1 MKIAHLEQKASAYLH
16 ILCEEVGSRQVGAQG
31 NREAT
36 DFFAAALATLGFE
49 IQTPAFDCMAWRAG
63 SARLEVGGMGF
74 TAEPSPYSLGCR
86 IHAPLVVVSTL
97 DELEQAG
104 AAQQILLLHGAI
116 AQEQLMPKNFPFYN
130 PVHHQHIIRLLETKQ
145 PAAIITATAR
155 DAAMAGGL
163 YPFPLI
169 EDGDFDIPSVYITDE
184 AGERLAQYA
193 GQTIFLASQ
202 AERMAARGCNVIA
215 RRGVDQ
221 ARRVV
226 VCAHIDAKMGTPGA
240 LDNAGG
246 IVTLLLL
253 GELLADYA
261 GSLGLEI
268 VAINGED
275 YYSSPGEQLYLA
287 MNAGRFDTITLNIN
301 LDGVGYREGKDAY
314 SLYECPDETAVT
326 IQNVF
331 ATAGNLVAGEPW
343 FQGDHAI
350 FVMQGV
356 PALAITSER
365 VAELLATVVHTA
377 NDVPKLVDARK
388 LVKLAVALRDLI
400 TALP

>member
-16 ILCEEVGSRQVGAQG
+16 TLCVEVGGRQVGAQG
-31 NREAT
+31 NRDAT
-36 DFFAAALATLGFE
+36 DFFAAALAALGFE

-63 SARLEVGGMGF
+63 SARLEVGGAVF

-86 IHAPLVVVSTL
+86 VLAPLVVVSTV
-97 DELEQAG
+97 DELEQAD
-104 AAQQILLLHGAI
+104 AQQILLLRGAI

-130 PVHHQHIIRLLETKQ
+130 PAHHQHIIRLLETKQ

-169 EDGDFDIPSVYITDE
+169 EDGDFDIPSVYLTDE
-184 AGERLAQYA
+184 VGERLAQYA
-193 GQTIFLASQ
+193 GQPLLLASQ

-215 RRGVDQ
+215 RRGADQ

-240 LDNAGG
+240 LDNGG
-246 IVTLLLL
+246 GVVTLLLL

-287 MNAGRFDTITLNIN
+287 MNAGRFDTIALNIN

-326 IQNVF
+326 IHNVF
-331 ATAGNLVAGEPW
+331 SIAGDLVAGEPW

-365 VAELLATVVHTA
+365 VAELLATIVHTA
-377 NDVPKLVDARK
+377 DDVPELVAARK
-388 LVKLAVALRDLI
+388 LARLAGALRDLI
-400 TALP
+400 LALH